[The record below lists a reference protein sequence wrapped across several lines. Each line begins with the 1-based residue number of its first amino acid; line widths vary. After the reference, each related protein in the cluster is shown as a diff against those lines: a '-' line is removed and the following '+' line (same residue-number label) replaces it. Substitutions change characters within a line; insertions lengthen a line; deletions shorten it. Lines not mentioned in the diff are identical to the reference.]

1 MIGTILGAAAG
12 IGSALLQQRAQRKA
26 LERQQEGL
34 GRQYDLAQEMLEKTR
49 PERQTLTQADLIR
62 KQRAMED
69 PIADQQRKEAE
80 RQAATNVQALTM
92 AGPRGAAMLGQQ
104 QRAAADVQAK
114 IDADSQRRT
123 DTTLSQIAGRE
134 QQIEQFNALQDQKF
148 REAKADLEMG
158 KVEAEENIAGQ
169 LAGLKGAGLAAAL
182 GGLSGVGYSM
192 EGTQAGR
199 RMDEQIGGLF
209 GGRNQST
216 GTGASNTGAA
226 TQTSALLGGSNY
238 TLGDLGGMSQGL
250 NIPSLNSDF
259 NYQTFSTSGLPQ
271 PIYGERGMKLP
282 GEFSHATNPIS
293 LIHNGRKIGEATGN
307 EVVLTPE
314 QINKISKQS
323 SYLRKLLKQPRFQ

>member
-34 GRQYDLAQEMLEKTR
+34 AGQYDLAQEMLEKTR

-69 PIADQQRKEAE
+69 PIADQQRKEAD

-92 AGPRGAAMLGQQ
+92 AGPRGLAMLGQQ
-104 QRAAADVQAK
+104 QRAAADVLGK
-114 IDADSQRRT
+114 IDAESQRRT

-134 QQIEQFNALQDQKF
+134 QQIQQFNALQDQRF
-148 REAKADLEMG
+148 REAQADLEMG
-158 KVEAEENIAGQ
+158 RLGAEENIAGQ
-169 LAGLKGAGLAAAL
+169 LAGLKGSGLAAAL
-182 GGLSGVGYSM
+182 GGLSSVGYGL

-199 RMDEQIGGLF
+199 RMDKQVAGLF
-209 GGRNQST
+209 NRNQST
-216 GTGASNTGAA
+216 GAGVDYAPGASPTDEP
-226 TQTSALLGGSNY
+226 LP
-238 TLGDLGGMSQGL
+238 D
-250 NIPSLNSDF
+250 DF
-259 NYQTFSTSGLPQ
+259 SFA
-271 PIYGERGMKLP
+271 RKGMKLP

-293 LIHNGRKIGEATGN
+293 LMHNGRKIGEATGN
-307 EVVLTPE
+307 EVVLNPE

>member
-1 MIGTILGAAAG
+1 MVGLIVGAAAG

-34 GRQYDLAQEMLEKTR
+34 ARQYDLAQEMLEKTK

-69 PIADQQRKEAE
+69 PLADEQRKRAD
-80 RQAATNVQALTM
+80 RDAASNRYAAMM

-148 REAKADLEMG
+148 LKAQADLKMG
-158 KVEAEENIAGQ
+158 KLEAEENIAGQ

-199 RMDEQIGGLF
+199 RMDEQVGGLF

-216 GTGASNTGAA
+216 GTGASATGAA
-226 TQTSALLGGSNY
+226 TQTSAL
-238 TLGDLGGMSQGL
+238 QGL
-250 NIPSLNSDF
+250 NIPSLNYDF
-259 NYQTFSTSGLPQ
+259 NYQPFSTSGLPQ
-271 PIYGERGMKLP
+271 PIYGERGMRLP

-293 LIHNGRKIGEATGN
+293 LMHNGRKIGEATGN

>member
-1 MIGTILGAAAG
+1 MVGLIVGAAAG

-34 GRQYDLAQEMLEKTR
+34 ERQYDLAQEMLEKTK

-69 PIADQQRKEAE
+69 PLADEKRKRADRDEAGN
-80 RQAATNVQALTM
+80 RYAAMM
-92 AGPRGAAMLGQQ
+92 AGPRGAAMLGQL
-104 QRAAADVQAK
+104 QRAADDVQAK

-134 QQIEQFNALQDQKF
+134 QQINQYNAAQEQAF
-148 REAKADLEMG
+148 REAQADLEMG

-169 LAGLKGAGLAAAL
+169 LAGLKGSGLAAAL
-182 GGLSGVGYSM
+182 GGLSSVGYSM

-199 RMDEQIGGLF
+199 RMDEQVGGLF

-216 GTGASNTGAA
+216 GGGVDYAPGASPTDEP
-226 TQTSALLGGSNY
+226 LE
-238 TLGDLGGMSQGL
+238 D
-250 NIPSLNSDF
+250 D
-259 NYQTFSTSGLPQ
+259 
-271 PIYGERGMKLP
+271 IYFGRNGMKLP

-293 LIHNGRKIGEATGN
+293 LMHNGRKIGEATGN

>member
-69 PIADQQRKEAE
+69 PIADELRKQAD
-80 RQAATNVQALTM
+80 RQAATNVQAMTM
-92 AGPRGAAMLGQQ
+92 AGPRGLAMLGQQ

-114 IDADSQRRT
+114 IGAESQTRT
-123 DTTLSQIAGRE
+123 ESTLSDIAERE
-134 QQIEQFNALQDQKF
+134 QQIQQFNALQDQEF
-148 REAKADLEMG
+148 REAQADLEMG
-158 KVEAEENIAGQ
+158 RVEAEESIAGQ
-169 LAGLKGAGLAAAL
+169 LAGLKGSGLAAAL
-182 GGLSGVGYSM
+182 GGLSSVGYGL

-199 RMDEQIGGLF
+199 RMDEQVGGLF
-209 GGRNQST
+209 GRRNQST
-216 GTGASNTGAA
+216 GTGASATGAA
-226 TQTSALLGGSNY
+226 TQTSAL
-238 TLGDLGGMSQGL
+238 QGL
-250 NIPSLNSDF
+250 NIPSLNYDF
-259 NYQTFSTSGLPQ
+259 NYQPFSTSGLPQ
-271 PIYGERGMKLP
+271 PIYGERGMRLP

-293 LIHNGRKIGEATGN
+293 LMHNGRKIGEATGN